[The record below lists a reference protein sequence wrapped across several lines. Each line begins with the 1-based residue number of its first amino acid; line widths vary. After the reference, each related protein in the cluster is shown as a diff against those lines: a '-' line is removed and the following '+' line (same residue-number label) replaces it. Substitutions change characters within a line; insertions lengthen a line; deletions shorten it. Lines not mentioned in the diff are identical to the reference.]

1 MPAAAL
7 LAALLVAGLAGT
19 FLTDVFFMVSSY
31 LAYLPGSATAPH
43 DKSAGVSL
51 SHRISI
57 VAAPAPAEKKAR
69 QARGAL
75 LTRPGDSP
83 AYPII
88 NYLMVENFCSSAL
101 VSTAPGIRLPSAKK
115 MVGVPETRSCWPS
128 ARIFSCGLAQVVATV
143 AGSLPFSI
151 QSSQALLRSGEH
163 QILRD
168 LTIES
173 GDRML
178 YMKV

>member
-7 LAALLVAGLAGT
+7 LVAI
-19 FLTDVFFMVSSY
+19 FLTAVFFMVSSY
-31 LAYLPGSATAPH
+31 LARLPGSATAPH
-43 DKSAGVSL
+43 DKSVGVSL

-69 QARGAL
+69 RVKGAL
-75 LTRPGDSP
+75 FHLCGDKED
-83 AYPII
+83 
-88 NYLMVENFCSSAL
+88 YLMVENFCSSAL
-101 VSTAPGIRLPSAKK
+101 VSTAPGIRLPSLKK
-115 MVGVPETRSCWPS
+115 MVGVPDTRSCWPS

-151 QSSQALLRSGEH
+151 QSSQALLRSGAH

-168 LTIES
+168 LTMES

-178 YMKV
+178 NMKE